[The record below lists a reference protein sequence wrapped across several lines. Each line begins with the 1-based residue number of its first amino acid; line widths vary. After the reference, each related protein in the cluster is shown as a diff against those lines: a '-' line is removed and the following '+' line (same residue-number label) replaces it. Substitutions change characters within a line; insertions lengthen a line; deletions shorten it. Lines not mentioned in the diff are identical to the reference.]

1 MFRIIKAAKPPR
13 ENEMQ
18 NGLYLAQFVVNGSA
32 GHGVAV
38 IREGKVVG
46 GDSSYWWEGSL
57 EDSGDTFSGDLNV
70 KQHSSGMESVFGFF
84 ESFSLSLNGKRNGDA
99 WQAEGTT
106 PVAPGRTMQ
115 LNLRLLKAD

>member
-1 MFRIIKAAKPPR
+1 
-13 ENEMQ
+13 MQ
-18 NGLYLAQFVVNGSA
+18 NGLYLAQFVVGGSA

-38 IREGKVVG
+38 IRDNRVIG

-57 EDSGDTFSGDLNV
+57 SESGDTFSGELMV

-84 ESFSLSLNGKRNGDA
+84 DSFKLNLDGKRNGDA

-115 LNLRLLKAD
+115 LNLRLLKVD